1 MQTTPVDSSVIAEI
15 GYDEDT
21 KVLEVRF
28 HNEHV
33 HQYFSVPR
41 SEYEKLMSARSIWSY
56 FTRVIR
62 VRYRSIRTDISESGL
77 DT

>member
-15 GYDEDT
+15 GYDADT
-21 KVLEVRF
+21 KILEVRF
-28 HNEHV
+28 HNGRV
-33 HQYFSVPR
+33 YQYFPVPQ
-41 SEYEKLMSARSIWSY
+41 SEYEKLMSARSVGSY
-56 FTRVIR
+56 FNRVIR

>member
-1 MQTTPVDSSVIAEI
+1 MQTTPVDSSVISEI
-15 GYDEDT
+15 GYEEDI

-28 HNEHV
+28 HNGHV

-41 SEYEKLMSARSIWSY
+41 SEYEALMSARSIGSY
-56 FTRVIR
+56 FNRVIR

-77 DT
+77 DA